1 MRLFAETRPLNVRR
15 LNPQHLALRVL
26 EALADG
32 LGLNPAVSPH
42 VSYCLRG
49 AAEHPC
55 GLYAGEQLV
64 LHGVEGRPVLVGQP
78 CGFQQLLHLRKV
90 GGYGSED
97 VYQFLHVTPPCR
109 RVQGRAS
116 LCAGRNRK
124 HSLL

>member
-1 MRLFAETRPLNVRR
+1 MSNNLLRLFAETRPLNVRR

-32 LGLNPAVSPH
+32 LGLYSPVPSH
-42 VSYCLRG
+42 VYYGLGG

-64 LHGVEGRPVLVGQP
+64 LHGVEGRPVPVGQP
-78 CGFQQLLHLRKV
+78 CGFQQLLHLREV

-109 RVQGRAS
+109 RVQGRAF
-116 LCAGRNRK
+116 
-124 HSLL
+124 